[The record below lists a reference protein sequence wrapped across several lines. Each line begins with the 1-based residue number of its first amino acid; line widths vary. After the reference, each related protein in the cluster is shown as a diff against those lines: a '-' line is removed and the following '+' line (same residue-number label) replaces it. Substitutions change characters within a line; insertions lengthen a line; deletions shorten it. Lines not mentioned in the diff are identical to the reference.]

1 MDSQINIKRSMEWKE
16 FETTFSVK
24 LNQQQKEAVQS
35 TKGPV
40 LLLAVPG
47 SGKTTVLVTRLGYMI
62 YCKNIPPERIL
73 TVTYTVAA
81 TKDMSERF
89 AVRFGEDMAK
99 RLEFRTINGICAM
112 IIQYY
117 GRRIGKT
124 PFELVKDEK
133 ATTGMLIKICQDH
146 GMGYPTE
153 SDLKN
158 VRTLITYIKNMM
170 LNEEELQKLEEESDI
185 RIAGIYREYCRQMR
199 EQKLMDYD
207 DQMLYAYNI
216 LRKDL
221 GVLAYFQNRYPYIC
235 VDEAQD
241 TSKIQHAII
250 ALLAAGTGNL
260 FMVGDEDQSIYGFRA
275 AYPEALL
282 SFEKKHPG
290 AKVLLMEENF
300 RSNAKIVE
308 AADKFI
314 QKNTLRHEKH
324 MRAAREAG
332 ADIRE
337 ISLKSRKAQYVY
349 LMKAAQ
355 ECTTGM
361 AGMSGSEEHRGRAD
375 ASVTETA
382 VLYRD
387 NECAI
392 PLIDLLERKNIP
404 YRMRNADLSFFTH
417 RTVLDVQ
424 NIIRFAMDP
433 KDTEL
438 FMQIYYRLKLFF
450 NKKDALRYAQISQEK
465 DMEVLDAAL
474 KYGNLEKYQE
484 DNIRNLKRQM
494 VRILNMPGDEAV
506 NQILTYMGYQDYLK
520 KMGMNAN
527 KLETVKLIGSRVESP
542 EKLLERL
549 EELRTIIQEKVS
561 DKDCPFI
568 LSTMHASKGLEYDTV
583 YLLDVMDGILPEK
596 VLANSRTAS
605 KEELETYEEERRLFY
620 VGVTRAKNQLN
631 VFTTNKPSKFCSE
644 LLGKRNL
651 RENQQKEY
659 TGIKKWGDYS
669 PAGTYG
675 IKGNGMYH
683 GYGTGHGS
691 QKQPG
696 KSYQE
701 LADALGEGM
710 IVKHKK
716 FGEGVVVDME
726 GEHIRIQFGDNVKNM
741 DLKVL
746 ARLGMLE
753 I

>member
-1 MDSQINIKRSMEWKE
+1 MTWQE
-16 FETTFSVK
+16 FEHQFSIQ
-24 LNQQQKEAVQS
+24 LNEQQKSAVQS
-35 TKGPV
+35 VNGPV

-62 YCKNIPPERIL
+62 YCKGMDPGKIL

-81 TKDMSERF
+81 TKDMAERF
-89 AVRFGEDMAK
+89 AAKFGQEMAE
-99 RLEFRTINGICAM
+99 RLEFRTINGICARV
-112 IIQYY
+112 IQYY
-117 GRRIGKT
+117 SWKTGRVAFQLLT
-124 PFELVKDEK
+124 DEK
-133 ATTGMLIKICQDH
+133 RISAMLSGIYQQTERV
-146 GMGYPTE
+146 YPTE
-153 SDLKN
+153 GDLKN
-158 VRTLITYIKNMM
+158 VRTLITYIKNRM
-170 LNEEELQKLEEESDI
+170 LNEKEIQKLEEEAEI
-185 RIAGIYREYCRQMR
+185 HLAAIYKEYCRQLR
-199 EQKLMDYD
+199 EQQLMDYD
-207 DQMLYAYNI
+207 DQMIYAYNM
-216 LRKDL
+216 LRKIPEL
-221 GVLAYFQNRYPYIC
+221 LSYFQEKYPYIC

-250 ALLAAGTGNL
+250 ALLASKSENL

-282 SFEKKHPG
+282 EFEQHHPG

-300 RSNAKIVE
+300 RSDGNIVL
-308 AADKFI
+308 AADQFI

-324 MRAAREAG
+324 MRPFKERKQ
-332 ADIRE
+332 DMKE
-337 ISLKSRKAQYVY
+337 ISVGTRKAQYSY
-349 LMKAAQ
+349 LVKVA
-355 ECTTGM
+355 EGCTTQ
-361 AGMSGSEEHRGRAD
+361 
-375 ASVTETA
+375 TA
-382 VLYRD
+382 VLYPEH
-387 NECAI
+387 ECVL
-392 PLIDLLERKNIP
+392 PLIDLLERRGIP
-404 YRMRNADLSFFTH
+404 YRMRNVELTFFTH
-417 RTVLDVQ
+417 RVVQ
-424 NIIRFAMDP
+424 DISNIIKLAAEP

-438 FMQIYYRLKLFF
+438 FLQVYYKL
-450 NKKDALRYAQISQEK
+450 NTYIRKQDALRIAELSREK
-465 DMEVLDAAL
+465 DQSVWETALSYEGLDGYAKSSVKSVATHMEHMLTEPA
-474 KYGNLEKYQE
+474 
-484 DNIRNLKRQM
+484 
-494 VRILNMPGDEAV
+494 VRAIHRIV
-506 NQILTYMGYQDYLK
+506 QFMGYQDYLQ
-520 KMGMNAN
+520 KMGMNTN

-549 EELRTIIQEKVS
+549 EELRMIIQEKVS
-561 DKDCPFI
+561 DKECPFI
-568 LSTMHASKGLEYDTV
+568 LSTMHASKGLEYDSV

-596 VLANSRTAS
+596 VLTNPRTAS
-605 KEELETYEEERRLFY
+605 EEELETYEEERRLFY

-659 TGIKKWGDYS
+659 AGIKKWGDYS
-669 PAGTYG
+669 PAETYG
-675 IKGNGMYH
+675 VKENGMYH
-683 GYGTGHGS
+683 GYGTGHRS

-716 FGEGVVVDME
+716 FGEGVVVDMK